1 MIRGGGG
8 VGEKHGLHVFGWDSG
23 REEKGTKKEYLD
35 WSMAYAMG
43 DENTW
48 GWENSYSIVLC

>member
-1 MIRGGGG
+1 

-23 REEKGTKKEYLD
+23 RGEKGTKKGTKKRCLD

-48 GWENSYSIVLC
+48 GWENPYSIVLC